1 MPHLKAQD
9 SQKTSVS
16 FLKKLPYLVAAK
28 LSLEARA
35 FLQNTGE
42 LSGSQVNHVLD
53 SFCVFFLRSG

>member
-9 SQKTSVS
+9 SQKTSVP

-42 LSGSQVNHVLD
+42 LS
-53 SFCVFFLRSG
+53 